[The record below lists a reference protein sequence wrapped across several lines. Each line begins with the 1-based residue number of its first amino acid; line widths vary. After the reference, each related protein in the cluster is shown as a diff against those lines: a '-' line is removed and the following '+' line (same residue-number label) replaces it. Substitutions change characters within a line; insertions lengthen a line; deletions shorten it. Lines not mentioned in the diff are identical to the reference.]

1 MGGDKSSDW
10 NGWYDEAVSIAER
23 RRLPRRSSRM
33 LAEERAHRLADA
45 RKRRHV
51 SQRNLADAMGVS
63 QSRVSA
69 IERGQLDRAELS
81 TLAAYAATLGGKL
94 EIVADFGDEKND
106 SRLTGL

>member
-1 MGGDKSSDW
+1 MSVSWEDLRSELIGPE
-10 NGWYDEAVSIAER
+10 DEKEVA
-23 RRLPRRSSRM
+23 LRSSRM

-81 TLAAYAATLGGKL
+81 TLAAYVAALGGKL
-94 EIVADFGDEKND
+94 EIVADFGDEKMI
-106 SRLTGL
+106 LG